1 MLAVAAVCACKLN
14 VDQNQPVAIQ
24 ITLPDSGRV
33 ELADSFRPHGRALN
47 GLGDSVA
54 APIYWSSLDTAVIV
68 VTDSTTGVTFAKAVG
83 TGRLSAHAG
92 NLFSNPQTV
101 TVLVRLDSIG
111 AADTRDTLFASTDT
125 LSDSLSV
132 QAYATGG
139 TPVSR
144 RVVYALTTFPAS
156 APVDTLVPNDTV
168 FTGSTGVAVT
178 RLRRGTGPMPDS
190 VVVTATMRHVNGTLV
205 QGSPVTF
212 VVEFK
217 P

>member
-1 MLAVAAVCACKLN
+1 MLAVAGVCACKLN

-24 ITLPDSGRV
+24 ITLPDSSRV
-33 ELADSFRPHGRALN
+33 ELADSFRPHARALN

-83 TGRLSAHAG
+83 TGRLSARAG

-132 QAYATGG
+132 QVYATGG
-139 TPVSR
+139 TAVSR

-205 QGSPVTF
+205 QGSPVKF

-217 P
+217 Q